1 MIKKIA
7 IVGAGGRMGSWFSR
21 YLSVKKGITLTLYD
35 IHPFSVKYP
44 ANTTI
49 STDIVNCVDRADLVI
64 ICVPISKMPHII
76 QECATKMKPGAI
88 LVEISSI
95 KNRSY
100 KELKRVPK
108 HLKPL
113 CIHPMFGPAARRVDL
128 MKIILIPV
136 RNEIYELRITKY
148 LFPGAIISVVPDAD
162 THDRFMSIILGL
174 TYFTNLVFATFVSK
188 QDYESLKEFA
198 GTTFKI
204 QSLLSTSILQEEPD
218 LILGLLSQNPSV
230 RKQVRKY
237 LVEAKRLERLFSVHN
252 ESKMKFELEKL
263 KSLYQERENTE
274 LSYNKIYRIISC
286 LNKDNSNVRK
296 TFERSH
302 MKNVNPH

>member
-7 IVGAGGRMGSWFSR
+7 IIGAGGRMGSWFTR
-21 YLSVKKGITLTLYD
+21 YLSVRKGITLILYD
-35 IHPFSVKYP
+35 IHPFSVKYS

-64 ICVPISKMPHII
+64 VCVPVSKMPHII
-76 QECATKMKPGAI
+76 QECGTKMKSGAI

-113 CIHPMFGPAARRVDL
+113 CIHPMFGPAARKVDP
-128 MKIILIPV
+128 MKILLIPV
-136 RNEIYELRITKY
+136 RDEIDELRITKE
-148 LFPGAIISVVPDAD
+148 LFRGAIISVIQDAE

-174 TYFTNLVFATFVSK
+174 TYFINLVFATFVSK

-218 LILGLLSQNPSV
+218 LILALLSHNPSA

-237 LVEAKRLERLFSVHN
+237 LVEAERLERLFSMHN

-263 KSLYQERENTE
+263 KSLYQELEDMKV
-274 LSYNKIYRIISC
+274 SYSQMYRIISY
-286 LNKDNSNVRK
+286 LNKGA
-296 TFERSH
+296 FENRT
-302 MKNVNPH
+302 

>member
-7 IVGAGGRMGSWFSR
+7 IIGAGGRMGGWFSR
-21 YLSVKKGITLTLYD
+21 YLSVRKGITLTLYD
-35 IHPFSVKYP
+35 IQPFSAKYP

-64 ICVPISKMPHII
+64 VCVPISKMPHII
-76 QECATKMKPGAI
+76 QECGTKMKPSAI

-113 CIHPMFGPAARRVDL
+113 CIHPMFGPAARRADL

-136 RNEIYELRITKY
+136 RNKNYELRITKE
-148 LFPGAIISVVPDAD
+148 LFRGAIISVVPDAE

-188 QDYESLKEFA
+188 QDYESLREFA

-218 LILGLLSQNPSV
+218 LILALLSQNPLV

-237 LVEAKRLERLFSVHN
+237 LVEAKRLERLFSEHN

-263 KSLYQERENTE
+263 KSVYQERENME
-274 LSYNKIYRIISC
+274 LSYSQMYRIIYY
-286 LNKDNSNVRK
+286 LNKGSSVRK
-296 TFERSH
+296 NF
-302 MKNVNPH
+302 

>member
-1 MIKKIA
+1 
-7 IVGAGGRMGSWFSR
+7 
-21 YLSVKKGITLTLYD
+21 
-35 IHPFSVKYP
+35 
-44 ANTTI
+44 
-49 STDIVNCVDRADLVI
+49 
-64 ICVPISKMPHII
+64 MPHII
-76 QECATKMKPGAI
+76 QECGTKMKSGAI

-113 CIHPMFGPAARRVDL
+113 CIHPMFGPAARKVDP
-128 MKIILIPV
+128 MKILLIPV
-136 RNEIYELRITKY
+136 RDEIDELRITKE
-148 LFPGAIISVVPDAD
+148 LFRGAIISVIPDAE

-174 TYFTNLVFATFVSK
+174 TYFINLVFATFVSK

-218 LILGLLSQNPSV
+218 LILALLSHNPSA

-237 LVEAKRLERLFSVHN
+237 LVEADRLERLFSMHN

-263 KSLYQERENTE
+263 KSLYQERENME
-274 LSYNKIYRIISC
+274 SSYSQMYRIISY
-286 LNKDNSNVRK
+286 LNKGSVRK
-296 TFERSH
+296 TF
-302 MKNVNPH
+302 

>member
-7 IVGAGGRMGSWFSR
+7 VVGAGGRMGSWFSR
-21 YLSVKKGITLTLYD
+21 YLSERKGITLTLYD
-35 IHPFSVKYP
+35 IHPFPVKYP
-44 ANTTI
+44 ANIAI
-49 STDIVNCVDRADLVI
+49 STDIVNCVNTADLVI

-100 KELKRVPK
+100 RELKRLPE

-128 MKIILIPV
+128 MKILLIPV
-136 RNEIYELRITKY
+136 RNEMRELRITKD
-148 LFPGAIISVVPDAD
+148 LFRGAIISIVPDAE

-174 TYFTNLVFATFVSK
+174 TYFTNLVFATFVAK
-188 QDYESLKEFA
+188 QDYESLKKFA

-218 LILGLLSQNPSV
+218 LILALLSQNPSV
-230 RKQVRKY
+230 RNQVRKY

-263 KSLYQERENTE
+263 KSLYQERENME
-274 LSYNKIYRIISC
+274 SSYSQMYRIISY
-286 LNKDNSNVRK
+286 LNKGSSDRR
-296 TFERSH
+296 TF
-302 MKNVNPH
+302 

>member
-1 MIKKIA
+1 
-7 IVGAGGRMGSWFSR
+7 MGSWFRR
-21 YLSVKKGITLTLYD
+21 YLSVRKGITLILYD
-35 IHPFSVKYP
+35 IHPFSVKYS

-64 ICVPISKMPHII
+64 VCVPVSKMPHII
-76 QECATKMKPGAI
+76 QECGTKMKSGAI

-113 CIHPMFGPAARRVDL
+113 CIHPMFGPAARKVDP
-128 MKIILIPV
+128 MKILLIPV
-136 RNEIYELRITKY
+136 RDEIDELRITKE
-148 LFPGAIISVVPDAD
+148 LFRGAIISVIPDAE

-174 TYFTNLVFATFVSK
+174 TYFINLVFATFVSK

-218 LILGLLSQNPSV
+218 LILALLSHNPSA

-237 LVEAKRLERLFSVHN
+237 LVEAERLERLFSMHN

-263 KSLYQERENTE
+263 KSLYQELEDMKV
-274 LSYNKIYRIISC
+274 SYSQMYRIISF
-286 LNKDNSNVRK
+286 LNKGSVRK
-296 TFERSH
+296 SH
-302 MKNVNPH
+302 MNCQ